1 MISTEQIKQTVA
13 DCKKA
18 GHAVSVRDI
27 SYVILATHFEDG
39 LVAYKSIFGND
50 YDYNQEYWNTYDQT
64 ASIEYLRSYVEMTL
78 LSEKKAKK
86 QSEDISFEE
95 NKAYM
100 LKLKKDTEDAMA
112 QGELEKKDGLKI
124 LADLSVKLNDKFKVS
139 AEEHD
144 QIIYVNQKY
153 DATCP
158 SCGREVARR
167 PITKEEAMEMYDLI
181 ENNNEY

>member
-1 MISTEQIKQTVA
+1 MISTEQIKQTIA

-112 QGELEKKDGLKI
+112 NNELEKKDGLKI
-124 LADLSVKLNDKFKVS
+124 LAQISTTLNDKFKVAS
-139 AEEHD
+139 ND
-144 QIIYVNQKY
+144 TQQQIYVSCKY
-153 DATCP
+153 NAICE
-158 SCGREVARR
+158 CGKEIYI
-167 PITKEEAMEMYDLI
+167 PTKEVLMEKYGLVEKD
-181 ENNNEY
+181 

>member
-18 GHAVSVRDI
+18 GHSVSVRDI
-27 SYVILATHFEDG
+27 SYVILTIHFEDG

-112 QGELEKKDGLKI
+112 NNELEKKDGLKI
-124 LADLSVKLNDKFKVS
+124 LAQISTTLNDKFKIRDNDVS
-139 AEEHD
+139 
-144 QIIYVNQKY
+144 QYVFVNQKY
-153 DATCP
+153 SSVCAY
-158 SCGREVARR
+158 CGHECA
-167 PITKEEAMEMYDLI
+167 PPPMSKEEAMQKYGLCEI
-181 ENNNEY
+181 SE

>member
-1 MISTEQIKQTVA
+1 MISTEQIKQTIA

-18 GHAVSVRDI
+18 GHTVSVRDI

-64 ASIEYLRSYVEMTL
+64 ASIEYLHSYVEMTL

-112 QGELEKKDGLKI
+112 NNELEKKDGLKI
-124 LADLSVKLNDKFKVS
+124 LADLSVKLNDKFKVAS
-139 AEEHD
+139 DET
-144 QIIYVNQKY
+144 QQQIYVSCKY
-153 DATCP
+153 NAICE
-158 SCGREVARR
+158 CGKEIYI
-167 PITKEEAMEMYDLI
+167 PTKEVLMEKYGLVEKD
-181 ENNNEY
+181 

>member
-1 MISTEQIKQTVA
+1 MISTEQIKQTIA

-18 GHAVSVRDI
+18 GHTVSVRDI

-50 YDYNQEYWNTYDQT
+50 YDYNQEYWTTYDQT
-64 ASIEYLRSYVEMTL
+64 ASIEYLHSYVEMTL

-112 QGELEKKDGLKI
+112 NNELEKKDGLKI
-124 LADLSVKLNDKFKVS
+124 LADLSVKLNDKFKVAS
-139 AEEHD
+139 DET
-144 QIIYVNQKY
+144 QQQIYVSCKY
-153 DATCP
+153 NAICE
-158 SCGREVARR
+158 CGKEIYI
-167 PITKEEAMEMYDLI
+167 PTKEVLMEKYGLVEKD
-181 ENNNEY
+181 

>member
-1 MISTEQIKQTVA
+1 MISTEQIKQTIA

-18 GHAVSVRDI
+18 GHTVSVRDI

-78 LSEKKAKK
+78 LNNKKVKNL
-86 QSEDISFEE
+86 SDDISFEE

-100 LKLKKDTEDAMA
+100 LKLKKDTEEAI
-112 QGELEKKDGLKI
+112 QNGELEKKDGLKI
-124 LADLSVKLNDKFKVS
+124 LADLSVKLNDKFRINQEEREQMVIVS
-139 AEEHD
+139 P
-144 QIIYVNQKY
+144 KY
-153 DATCP
+153 NTLCK
-158 SCGREVARR
+158 CGRELYI
-167 PITKEEAMEMYDLI
+167 PTKEELMEKYNLI

>member
-1 MISTEQIKQTVA
+1 MISTEQIKQTIA

-86 QSEDISFEE
+86 QSDDISFEE

-100 LKLKKDTEDAMA
+100 LKLKKDTEEAI
-112 QGELEKKDGLKI
+112 QNGELEKKDGLKI
-124 LADLSVKLNDKFKVS
+124 LADLSVKLNDKFRINQ
-139 AEEHD
+139 EERE
-144 QIIYVNQKY
+144 QMVIVNQKY
-153 DATCP
+153 SSVC
-158 SCGREVARR
+158 SYCGHECAPP
-167 PITKEEAMEMYDLI
+167 PISKEEAMRLYDLV
-181 ENNNEY
+181 EKD

>member
-1 MISTEQIKQTVA
+1 MISTEQIKQTIA

-18 GHAVSVRDI
+18 GYIVSVRDI
-27 SYVILATHFEDG
+27 SYVILSTHFEDG

-100 LKLKKDTEDAMA
+100 LKLKKDTEEAMEK
-112 QGELEKKDGLKI
+112 GEIDKKDALKI
-124 LADLSVKLNDKFKVS
+124 LTDISTKLNDKFRINQEEREQMVIVS
-139 AEEHD
+139 P
-144 QIIYVNQKY
+144 KY
-153 DATCP
+153 NTLCK
-158 SCGREVARR
+158 CGRELYI
-167 PITKEEAMEMYDLI
+167 PTKEELMEKYNLI

>member
-18 GHAVSVRDI
+18 GHTVSVRDI

-78 LSEKKAKK
+78 LSEKKNKK

-112 QGELEKKDGLKI
+112 NNELEKKDGLKI
-124 LADLSVKLNDKFKVS
+124 LADLSVKLNDKFKVN

-153 DATCP
+153 SSVC
-158 SCGREVARR
+158 SYCGHECAPP
-167 PITKEEAMEMYDLI
+167 PISKEEAMRLYDLV
-181 ENNNEY
+181 EKD

>member
-1 MISTEQIKQTVA
+1 MISTEQIKQAVA

-18 GHAVSVRDI
+18 GHTVSVRDI

-39 LVAYKSIFGND
+39 LVAYKSIFGDD

-144 QIIYVNQKY
+144 QVIFVNQKY
-153 DATCP
+153 SSVC
-158 SCGREVARR
+158 SYCGHECAPP
-167 PITKEEAMEMYDLI
+167 PISKEEAMRLYDLV
-181 ENNNEY
+181 EKD